1 MQHKSFVKQNMD
13 DLKLRENASFVL
25 VMFLKLYQR
34 FSLSSIRYL
43 MHNFFMPNLKEILNG
58 DEQDKNQNMP
68 KLFTLYGLISCF
80 MYFGGQV

>member
-1 MQHKSFVKQNMD
+1 VLNAD
-13 DLKLRENASFVL
+13 GLKLRENASFVL

-43 MHNFFMPNLKEILNG
+43 MHNFFIPNLKEILDV
-58 DEQDKNQNMP
+58 DEEDENQYTS

-80 MYFGGQV
+80 IYFGGQV